1 MHYNQ
6 QVIVYEFYLIP
17 VQFANT
23 RLPFSINAFHE
34 Y

>member
-1 MHYNQ
+1 MLNNRPD
-6 QVIVYEFYLIP
+6 VVNEFCLLP